1 MSNNQT
7 IKGKNLN
14 SELVTVSEKPSV
26 MDSGAKY
33 VYVGYNNKNL
43 VVQTPEMDIPFGLN
57 TYDKGEYP
65 KYSVDLSFKGVENNK
80 SMKTFYDNLNK
91 MDEKLI
97 GEGVKQSLNWFK
109 KKSMKRDVVESLFNR
124 TIKIPVDKN
133 TGEPTPYPH
142 RLKLKIP
149 YKDNKCQTVFYNKE
163 GEQLNEDVSK
173 ILVRGAQA
181 KVVMQCVGL
190 WISSSSYM
198 CQWKAVRMEV
208 QIPEGSGDTD
218 FLPDTDDEEAETA
231 SESPKSKSKE
241 NSKDKSKTKSKENTM
256 TQQAD
261 SEDNKENSDDSDG
274 SDDSDDSND
283 SDDSEDSEDSDESD
297 EEPEPEPEP
306 VKKKKSGSKAKK
318 SKK

>member
-1 MSNNQT
+1 MANNQT

-14 SELVTVSEKPSV
+14 AELVTVSDKPSI

-57 TYDKGEYP
+57 VYDKGEYP

-80 SMKTFYDNLNK
+80 SMKAFYDNLNK

-97 GEGVKQSLNWFK
+97 SEGVKQSLNWFK
-109 KKSMKRDVVESLFNR
+109 KKTMKRDVVESLFNR

-133 TGEPTPYPH
+133 TGEPTSYPH

-149 YKDNKCQTVFYNKE
+149 YKDNRCQTIFYNKE
-163 GEQLNEDVSK
+163 GEQLDVDVSK
-173 ILVRGAQA
+173 ILVRGAKA
-181 KVVMQCVGL
+181 KVIMQCVGL
-190 WISSSSYM
+190 WVSASSYM

-208 QIPEGSGDTD
+208 QVPEGSGDND
-218 FLPDTDDEEAETA
+218 FLPDTDDEDETVVTT
-231 SESPKSKSKE
+231 E
-241 NSKDKSKTKSKENTM
+241 SKDESKNKSSNKAKVEDGDTEN
-256 TQQAD
+256 
-261 SEDNKENSDDSDG
+261 DDSDE
-274 SDDSDDSND
+274 SDESDE
-283 SDDSEDSEDSDESD
+283 SDDSDESD

-306 VKKKKSGSKAKK
+306 VKKKKGGSKSRRNKK
-318 SKK
+318 